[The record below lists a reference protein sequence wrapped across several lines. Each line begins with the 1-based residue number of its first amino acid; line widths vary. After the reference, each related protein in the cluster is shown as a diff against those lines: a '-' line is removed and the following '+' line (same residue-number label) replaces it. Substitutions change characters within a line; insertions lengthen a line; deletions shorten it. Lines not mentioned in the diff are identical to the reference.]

1 MFGAAHFR
9 YVSLVWYFFTLCI
22 YIRYIYIYCVFWVFL
37 FFSFFLLVRMEV
49 NVSHHEL
56 SQKKLLPSA
65 YTHKSLQADKGRYV

>member
-22 YIRYIYIYCVFWVFL
+22 YIRYIYIVSFGSFCSLV
-37 FFSFFLLVRMEV
+37 FFLLVRMEV